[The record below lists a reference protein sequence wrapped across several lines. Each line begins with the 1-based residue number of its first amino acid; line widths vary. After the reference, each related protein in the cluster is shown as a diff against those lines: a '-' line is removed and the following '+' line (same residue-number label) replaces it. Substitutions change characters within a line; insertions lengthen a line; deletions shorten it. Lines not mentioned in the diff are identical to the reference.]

1 MTQELQLL
9 ASQRHNRILEYSL
22 EAPRLLA
29 VIGEGSDISAES
41 KLYISGPEQDEP
53 EDSVFRIE
61 FEFAG
66 NTSFSENIDSI
77 NHDITHIRQLKLGK
91 AMLRGLEILS
101 IDADK
106 LDSNE
111 SNVTNSWDWFPDA
124 TNSKRN
130 IPMIAWYL
138 HEYELNLDVDSLI
151 INAG

>member
-9 ASQRHNRILEYSL
+9 ASQRHNRILGYSL

-29 VIGEGSDISAES
+29 VIGEGSDINAES

-77 NHDITHIRQLKLGK
+77 DHDVTHVRQLKLGK
-91 AMLRGLEILS
+91 AMLRGIEILC
-101 IDADK
+101 IDAEK
-106 LDSNE
+106 LDRNVSNF
-111 SNVTNSWDWFPDA
+111 TNSWAWFADS
-124 TNSKRN
+124 TNFKRN
-130 IPMIAWYL
+130 IPMIPWYL
-138 HEYELNLDVDSLI
+138 HEYELNVDVDSLI
-151 INAG
+151 INAR